1 MYCDR
6 KELCRMEYYAKS
18 REKVLTLGEKERLS
32 KLYENLMQGLESDLS
47 EKEGKALERALFNLL
62 SNRVESQKLLKEH
75 LDETVLCAEEFFHTY
90 GEYFSEKEKK
100 LIILACKIHDLGKAN
115 LIFQQIITNQEKN
128 VEQIPHGFLSCIAI
142 GRGWFKKK
150 YPEMTEDDF
159 DVLITA
165 VYYHHTRIYDKGA
178 ECFEDYCEEYYKE
191 NLESYLN
198 QPIKKLYYS
207 NQEYV
212 LFKAGIEMAR
222 KSEKSFET
230 LWNEYLTVKG
240 MLNKFDWTVSAG
252 YQQAEIG
259 CDISEKV
266 LVKQINAQ
274 LRNGLRPAQEYMKN
288 HTKDNLVIVAPT
300 GSGKTEAALLWLD
313 GEKGFYTLPLKVSS
327 NAIFQRIKERYH
339 YKDIALL
346 HSDSLQKYLLEE
358 KESEYSNYEKAKLF
372 SYPLTICTVDQLFKF
387 VYKSLG
393 TEIFPATLKYSKLI
407 IDEIQ
412 SYEPRIIA
420 ALIYGLK
427 TIHKLGGK
435 FAIITATFP
444 PVLADFME
452 KNGLIKGVQY
462 QYQNFTIDS
471 TLKRHIISLQQR
483 DFDFDKIIEMS
494 KNKKVLVLCNTV
506 SKAQKVYNELIKRKE
521 NNVFLLHSRYI
532 RQHRN
537 QLEEK
542 IQEFSN
548 DKEAVGIWVST
559 QIVEASLDID
569 FDILYT
575 EMCTCDSLLQ
585 RMGRCNRA
593 GRYEPKESNVII
605 FKNENGVGEKSVYS
619 TEMYSRSFE
628 FLEKYQGHIF
638 TEEQKNKY
646 ISEVYD
652 AEQIRD
658 TNYYKKIEEYLN
670 FFENIKPLDYDK
682 KESDEKFRDI
692 NSLMVVPE
700 SIYKENEDVIEACIE
715 FLKHSN
721 IGKEGRAII
730 HSKLNLLTL
739 NLNIYHKYPEHVD
752 RNTINGTNIHRSS
765 LKYEFD
771 PYKCSGRGL
780 LPEEERQECYIL

>member
-1 MYCDR
+1 
-6 KELCRMEYYAKS
+6 MEYYAKS

-47 EKEGKALERALFNLL
+47 EKERKALERALSNLL
-62 SNRVESQKLLKEH
+62 SNRVERQKLLKEH

-100 LIILACKIHDLGKAN
+100 LIILACKIHDLGKVN

-142 GRGWFKKK
+142 GRGWFKNK
-150 YPEMTEDDF
+150 YPEMTKDDF

-178 ECFEDYCEEYYKE
+178 EWFEDYCEKYYKE

-207 NQEYV
+207 NQECV
-212 LFKAGIEMAR
+212 LFKAGIEVAH

-274 LRNGLRPAQEYMKN
+274 LKNGLRPAQEYMKN

-300 GSGKTEAALLWLD
+300 GSGKTEAALLWLN

-387 VYKSLG
+387 TYKSLG

-427 TIHKLGGK
+427 TIHKLKGK

-471 TLKRHIISLQQR
+471 TLKRHMISLQQR
-483 DFDFDKIIEMS
+483 DFDFDEIIEMS

-619 TEMYSRSFE
+619 TEMYNRSFK

-692 NSLMVVPE
+692 NSLRVVPE

-752 RNTINGTNIHRSS
+752 RSTINGTDIHRSR

-780 LPEEERQECYIL
+780 LPEEERQECCIL

>member
-6 KELCRMEYYAKS
+6 KELYRMEYYAKS

-47 EKEGKALERALFNLL
+47 EKERKALERALFNLL

-100 LIILACKIHDLGKAN
+100 LIILACKIHDLGKVN
-115 LIFQQIITNQEKN
+115 LIFQQIVTNQEKN

-165 VYYHHTRIYDKGA
+165 VYYHHTRTYDKGA

-230 LWNEYLTVKG
+230 LWNEYLIVKG

-259 CDISEKV
+259 CDISEKM
-266 LVKQINAQ
+266 LVKQINEQ
-274 LRNGLRPAQEYMKN
+274 LKNGLRPAQEYMKN

-339 YKDIALL
+339 YTDIALL

-483 DFDFDKIIEMS
+483 DFDFDEIIEMS

-506 SKAQKVYNELIKRKE
+506 SKAQKAYNELIKRKE

-619 TEMYSRSFE
+619 TEMYNRSFE

-692 NSLMVVPE
+692 NSLTVIPD
-700 SIYKENEDVIEACIE
+700 SICIENEDVIEACIE

-752 RNTINGTNIHRSS
+752 RSTINGTDIHRSR

-780 LPEEERQECYIL
+780 LTEEERQECCIL

>member
-1 MYCDR
+1 
-6 KELCRMEYYAKS
+6 MEYYAKS

-32 KLYENLMQGLESDLS
+32 KLYKNLMQGLESDLS
-47 EKEGKALERALFNLL
+47 EKERKALERALSNLL
-62 SNRVESQKLLKEH
+62 SNRVERQKLLKEH

-115 LIFQQIITNQEKN
+115 LIFQQIVTNQEKN

-142 GRGWFKKK
+142 SKSWFKKK

-159 DVLITA
+159 DALITA

-207 NQEYV
+207 NQECV
-212 LFKAGIEMAR
+212 LFKAGIEMAH

-230 LWNEYLTVKG
+230 LWNEYLIVKG

-266 LVKQINAQ
+266 LVKQINEQ
-274 LRNGLRPAQEYMKN
+274 LKNGLRPAQEYMKN

-427 TIHKLGGK
+427 TIYKLGGK

-452 KNGLIKGVQY
+452 KNELIKGVQY
-462 QYQNFTIDS
+462 QYQNFTTDS
-471 TLKRHIISLQQR
+471 TLRRHMISLR
-483 DFDFDKIIEMS
+483 REDFNFNEIIEMS

-506 SKAQKVYNELIKRKE
+506 SKAQKVYQGLIECKE
-521 NNVFLLHSRYI
+521 DNVFLLHSRYI
-532 RQHRN
+532 RKHRN

-548 DKEAVGIWVST
+548 DKETVGIWVST

-619 TEMYSRSFE
+619 TEMYNRSFE

-692 NSLMVVPE
+692 NSLTVIPE
-700 SIYKENEDVIEACIE
+700 SIYEENKEVIEACIE

-752 RNTINGTNIHRSS
+752 RSTINGTDIHRSR

>member
-1 MYCDR
+1 
-6 KELCRMEYYAKS
+6 MEYYAKS

-47 EKEGKALERALFNLL
+47 EKERKALERALSNLL
-62 SNRVESQKLLKEH
+62 SNRVERQKLLKEH

-90 GEYFSEKEKK
+90 GEYFSEEEKK
-100 LIILACKIHDLGKAN
+100 LIMLACRIHDLGKVN
-115 LIFQQIITNQEKN
+115 LIFQQIVTNQEKN

-142 GRGWFKKK
+142 GRGWFKNK

-178 ECFEDYCEEYYKE
+178 KCFEDYCEKYYKE

-274 LRNGLRPAQEYMKN
+274 LRNELRPAQEYMKN

-462 QYQNFTIDS
+462 QYQNFTTDS
-471 TLKRHIISLQQR
+471 TLRRHMISLR
-483 DFDFDKIIEMS
+483 REDFNFNEIIEMS

-506 SKAQKVYNELIKRKE
+506 SKAQKVYQGLIECKE
-521 NNVFLLHSRYI
+521 DNVFLLHSRYI

-619 TEMYSRSFE
+619 TEMYNRSFE

-692 NSLMVVPE
+692 NSLTVIPD
-700 SIYKENEDVIEACIE
+700 SICIENEDVIEACIE

-739 NLNIYHKYPEHVD
+739 NLNIYHKYPKHVD
-752 RNTINGTNIHRSS
+752 RNTINGTDIHRSR

>member
-1 MYCDR
+1 
-6 KELCRMEYYAKS
+6 MEYYAKS

-47 EKEGKALERALFNLL
+47 EKERKALERALSNLL
-62 SNRVESQKLLKEH
+62 SNRVERQKLLKEH
-75 LDETVLCAEEFFHTY
+75 LDEAALCAEEFFYTY

-100 LIILACKIHDLGKAN
+100 LIMLACKIHDLGKVN
-115 LIFQQIITNQEKN
+115 LIFQQIVTNQEKN

-142 GRGWFKKK
+142 GRGWFKNK

-178 ECFEDYCEEYYKE
+178 ECFEDYCEKYYKE

-471 TLKRHIISLQQR
+471 ILRRHMISLQR
-483 DFDFDKIIEMS
+483 EDFNFNEIIEMS

-506 SKAQKVYNELIKRKE
+506 SKAQKVYQGLIECKE
-521 NNVFLLHSRYI
+521 DNVFLLHSRYI

-619 TEMYSRSFE
+619 TEMYNRSFE

-692 NSLMVVPE
+692 NSLTVIPD
-700 SIYKENEDVIEACIE
+700 SICIENEDVIEACIE

-752 RNTINGTNIHRSS
+752 RSTINGTDIHRSR

>member
-1 MYCDR
+1 
-6 KELCRMEYYAKS
+6 MEYYAKS

-47 EKEGKALERALFNLL
+47 EKERKALERALSNLL
-62 SNRVESQKLLKEH
+62 SNRVERQKLLKEH
-75 LDETVLCAEEFFHTY
+75 LDEAALCAEEFFYTY

-100 LIILACKIHDLGKAN
+100 LIMLACKIHDLGKVN
-115 LIFQQIITNQEKN
+115 LIFQQIVTNQEKN

-142 GRGWFKKK
+142 GRGWFKNK

-178 ECFEDYCEEYYKE
+178 ECFEDYCEKYYKE

-471 TLKRHIISLQQR
+471 ILRRHMISLR
-483 DFDFDKIIEMS
+483 REDFNFNEIIEMS

-506 SKAQKVYNELIKRKE
+506 SKAQKVYQGLIECKE
-521 NNVFLLHSRYI
+521 DNVFLLHSRYI

-619 TEMYSRSFE
+619 TEMYNRSFE

-692 NSLMVVPE
+692 NSLTVIPD
-700 SIYKENEDVIEACIE
+700 SICIENEDVIEACIE

-752 RNTINGTNIHRSS
+752 RSTINGTDIHRSR

>member
-32 KLYENLMQGLESDLS
+32 KLYKNLMQGLESDLS
-47 EKEGKALERALFNLL
+47 EKERKALERALSNLL
-62 SNRVESQKLLKEH
+62 SDRVERQKLLKEH

-142 GRGWFKKK
+142 SKSWFKKK

-159 DVLITA
+159 DALITA

-207 NQEYV
+207 NQECV
-212 LFKAGIEMAR
+212 LFKAGIEMAH

-230 LWNEYLTVKG
+230 LWNEYLIVKG

-266 LVKQINAQ
+266 LVKQINEQ
-274 LRNGLRPAQEYMKN
+274 LKNGLRPAQEYMKN

-358 KESEYSNYEKAKLF
+358 TESEYSNYEKAKLF

-427 TIHKLGGK
+427 TIYKLGGK

-452 KNGLIKGVQY
+452 KNELIKGVQY
-462 QYQNFTIDS
+462 QYQNFTTDS
-471 TLKRHIISLQQR
+471 TLRRHMISLR
-483 DFDFDKIIEMS
+483 REDFNFNEIIEMS

-506 SKAQKVYNELIKRKE
+506 SKAQKVYQGLIECKE
-521 NNVFLLHSRYI
+521 DNVFLLHSRYI
-532 RQHRN
+532 RKHRN

-619 TEMYSRSFE
+619 TEMYNRSFE

-652 AEQIRD
+652 AEQIKS

-692 NSLMVVPE
+692 NSLTVIPE
-700 SIYKENEDVIEACIE
+700 SIYEENKEVIEACIE

-752 RNTINGTNIHRSS
+752 RSTINGTDIHRSR

>member
-47 EKEGKALERALFNLL
+47 EKERKALERALSNLL
-62 SNRVESQKLLKEH
+62 SDRVERQKLLKEH

-90 GEYFSEKEKK
+90 GEYFCEKEKK

-115 LIFQQIITNQEKN
+115 LIFQQIVTNQEKN

-142 GRGWFKKK
+142 SKSWFKKK

-159 DVLITA
+159 DALITA

-178 ECFEDYCEEYYKE
+178 ECFENYCEEYYKE

-207 NQEYV
+207 NQECV
-212 LFKAGIEMAR
+212 LFKTGIEMAH

-230 LWNEYLTVKG
+230 LWNEYLIVKG

-266 LVKQINAQ
+266 LVKQINEQ
-274 LRNGLRPAQEYMKN
+274 LKNGLRPAQEYMKN

-358 KESEYSNYEKAKLF
+358 TESEYSNYEKAKLF

-427 TIHKLGGK
+427 TIYKLGGK

-452 KNGLIKGVQY
+452 KNELIKGVQY
-462 QYQNFTIDS
+462 QYQNFTFDS
-471 TLKRHIISLQQR
+471 TLKRHRISLR
-483 DFDFDKIIEMS
+483 REDFNFNEIIEMS
-494 KNKKVLVLCNTV
+494 KDRKVLVLCNTV
-506 SKAQKVYNELIKRKE
+506 SKAQKVYQGLIECKE
-521 NNVFLLHSRYI
+521 DNVFLLHSRYI
-532 RQHRN
+532 RKHRN

-619 TEMYSRSFE
+619 TEMYNRSFE

-692 NSLMVVPE
+692 NSLTVIPE
-700 SIYKENEDVIEACIE
+700 SIYEENKEVIEACIE

-752 RNTINGTNIHRSS
+752 RNTINGTDIHRSR

>member
-1 MYCDR
+1 
-6 KELCRMEYYAKS
+6 MEYYAKS
-18 REKVLTLGEKERLS
+18 REKVLILGEKERLS

-47 EKEGKALERALFNLL
+47 EKEGKALERALSNLL
-62 SNRVESQKLLKEH
+62 SNRVERQKLLKEH

-100 LIILACKIHDLGKAN
+100 LIILACKIHDLGKVN
-115 LIFQQIITNQEKN
+115 LIFQQIVTNQEKN

-165 VYYHHTRIYDKGA
+165 VYYHHTRTYDKGA
-178 ECFEDYCEEYYKE
+178 KCFEDYCEEYYKE

-230 LWNEYLTVKG
+230 LWNEYLIVKG

-259 CDISEKV
+259 CDISEKM
-266 LVKQINAQ
+266 LVKQINEQ
-274 LRNGLRPAQEYMKN
+274 LKNGLRPAQEYMKN
-288 HTKDNLVIVAPT
+288 HMKDNLVIVAPT

-462 QYQNFTIDS
+462 QYQNFTTDS

-483 DFDFDKIIEMS
+483 DFDFDEIIEMS

-506 SKAQKVYNELIKRKE
+506 SKAQKIYNELIKRKE

-532 RQHRN
+532 RKHRN

-548 DKEAVGIWVST
+548 DKKAVGIWVST

-593 GRYEPKESNVII
+593 SRYKPEEPNVII
-605 FKNENGVGEKSVYS
+605 FKNENGVGEKSVYDKQ
-619 TEMYSRSFE
+619 MYDRSAE
-628 FLEKYQGHIF
+628 FLKQYEGHIF
-638 TEEQKNKY
+638 TEGQKNQY
-646 ISEVYD
+646 ISDVYNPD
-652 AEQIRD
+652 KIQD
-658 TNYYKKIEEYLN
+658 TAYYRKIEEYIK
-670 FFENIKPLDYDK
+670 FFESIKPLDYDK

-692 NSLMVVPE
+692 NSLTVIPA
-700 SIYKENEDVIEACIE
+700 SICIENRNVIEACIE

>member
-1 MYCDR
+1 
-6 KELCRMEYYAKS
+6 MEYYAKS
-18 REKVLTLGEKERLS
+18 KEKILTLEEREKLS
-32 KLYENLMQGLESDLS
+32 KLYENLVKGLEADLS
-47 EKEGKALERALFNLL
+47 EKEQEVLERDLYNLL
-62 SNRVESQKLLKEH
+62 YNKIENQKLLKDH
-75 LDETVLCAEEFFHTY
+75 LDETVFCAEKFFDIY
-90 GEYFSEKEKK
+90 GKYFSEKEKK
-100 LIILACKIHDLGKAN
+100 LILLACKIHDLGKVN
-115 LIFQQIITNQEKN
+115 LIFQQIVTNQKPN
-128 VEQIPHGFLSCIAI
+128 IEQIPHGFLSCAAI
-142 GRGWFKKK
+142 SESWFKNK
-150 YPEMTEDDF
+150 YPEMTKNDF
-159 DVLITA
+159 VVLMTA
-165 VYYHHTRIYDKGA
+165 VCYHHTRTYDKGRKH
-178 ECFEDYCEEYYKE
+178 FKDYCEKHYRK
-191 NLESYLN
+191 NLEDYLK
-198 QPIKKLYYS
+198 QPFKELDFYNLS
-207 NQEYV
+207 CM
-212 LFKAGIEMAR
+212 LFQVRNDVVFRIE
-222 KSEKSFET
+222 ENFET
-230 LWNEYLTVKG
+230 LWNQYLIVKG

-259 CDISEKV
+259 CDISEKM
-266 LVKQINAQ
+266 LVKQINEQ
-274 LRNGLRPAQEYMKN
+274 LKNGLRPAQEYMKN

-427 TIHKLGGK
+427 TIYKLGGK

-462 QYQNFTIDS
+462 QYQNFTTDS
-471 TLKRHIISLQQR
+471 TLRRHMISLR
-483 DFDFDKIIEMS
+483 REDFNFNEIIEMS

-506 SKAQKVYNELIKRKE
+506 SKAQKVYQGLIECKE
-521 NNVFLLHSRYI
+521 DNVFLLHSRYI

-548 DKEAVGIWVST
+548 DKKAVGIWVST

-619 TEMYSRSFE
+619 TEMYNRSFE

-692 NSLMVVPE
+692 NSLTVIPD
-700 SIYKENEDVIEACIE
+700 SICIENEDVIEACIE

-739 NLNIYHKYPEHVD
+739 NLNIYHKYPKHVD

-780 LPEEERQECYIL
+780 LPEEERQECCIL

>member
-1 MYCDR
+1 
-6 KELCRMEYYAKS
+6 MEYYAKS

-700 SIYKENEDVIEACIE
+700 SIYKESEDVIEACIE